1 MFLYTVFESN
11 DMSECFKCGEKRSRV
26 KDYYGLPICNKCYSE
41 LGLHKIVE
49 NEVGK
54 DSFLERM
61 IQPDDHQYIK
71 ALNTFASSFP
81 SASSYD

>member
-1 MFLYTVFESN
+1 M
-11 DMSECFKCGEKRSRV
+11 
-26 KDYYGLPICNKCYSE
+26 
-41 LGLHKIVE
+41 HKIVE